1 MLRCLPGR
9 QSEPK
14 DRAVYGYVLF
24 PLGVK
29 AGDHRA
35 LAACEAFRTITD
47 DDEKTR
53 MGVKPS
59 KHAMISWLVTD
70 DVPRADIDS
79 AAVSCD
85 TLVGKYNKERGDII
99 FEALRAQIDGL
110 SHDDGPLLVAWQG
123 PSPMA
128 KGFVLVFD
136 LQMRDTEAEFRN
148 AFAVWREENTEP
160 PSDWQ
165 RFRPKQIT
173 DTATVWINKLG
184 PTVVAFAKDFLK
196 FGAEK
201 SEKKASATTP

>member
-1 MLRCLPGR
+1 MLRNEGLGIARDVTIDLATSGNLRILKIDNEKGLSAKELSPGAAIKVSVPVATDR
-9 QSEPK
+9 VSSSASLMVKAQAGSVRIAKTVTYAGCCGAATAASAATHPYIETNTVATVPTRKILRGRESEPK

-79 AAVSCD
+79 SAV
-85 TLVGKYNKERGDII
+85 
-99 FEALRAQIDGL
+99 
-110 SHDDGPLLVAWQG
+110 
-123 PSPMA
+123 
-128 KGFVLVFD
+128 
-136 LQMRDTEAEFRN
+136 
-148 AFAVWREENTEP
+148 
-160 PSDWQ
+160 
-165 RFRPKQIT
+165 
-173 DTATVWINKLG
+173 
-184 PTVVAFAKDFLK
+184 
-196 FGAEK
+196 
-201 SEKKASATTP
+201 